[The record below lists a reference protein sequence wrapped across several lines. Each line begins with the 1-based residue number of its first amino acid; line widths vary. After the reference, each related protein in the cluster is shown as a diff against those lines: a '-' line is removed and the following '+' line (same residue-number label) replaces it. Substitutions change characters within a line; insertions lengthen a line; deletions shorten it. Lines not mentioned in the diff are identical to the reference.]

1 MKKIFITILFAY
13 STSIFSQTTTH
24 NISDIYGGEKEGVYY
39 KDVDSLLNDYIGT
52 WLYSIVNSDGTTT
65 SLKIKFRK
73 LVNQEYNSPVVGT
86 YYEDVIIGTYQYVN
100 HNEEKFNNLS
110 TLYSDIPY
118 WTYNLYGNR
127 LIRNNNSPFCSD
139 CLLNEKRLK
148 LLYTETDRP
157 GLLSSLI
164 IRKSIN
170 ADGIQ
175 ILNVKIWQLNNLIIN
190 NDVQPINTTMNIP
203 FGDFIL
209 IKQP

>member
-1 MKKIFITILFAY
+1 M
-13 STSIFSQTTTH
+13 
-24 NISDIYGGEKEGVYY
+24 
-39 KDVDSLLNDYIGT
+39 
-52 WLYSIVNSDGTTT
+52 
-65 SLKIKFRK
+65 
-73 LVNQEYNSPVVGT
+73 
-86 YYEDVIIGTYQYVN
+86 IIGTYQYVN

-127 LIRNNNSPFCSD
+127 LIGNNNSPFCSD